1 MSTLRTAHHF
11 LLSLFQRGTH
21 VLYELCF
28 KPRAPTEDTAR
39 KERILLI
46 VMFGVLLLLWSFEF
60 INFYKATY
68 AESAE
73 GMRYFVVYTIL
84 VAFFTALFVCARAG
98 YYELVSYVFIILFL
112 GGVVYGTAN
121 FGVGLPIGLL
131 SYGVVITMASSILGN
146 RFAFLI
152 TGSIV
157 GSILIV
163 GYHEIQ
169 SGVLPA
175 WKGEMV
181 QVSDLIEYSIMLGLI
196 MLLSWL
202 SNKELQKSLSR
213 AQSSEAELKEERDN
227 LERTVQERTK
237 ALMQAEYE
245 RVAQLTHFA
254 EFGKISAGL
263 FHNLL
268 NPLTA
273 VSMAVS
279 RLDTSNNKNPLT
291 KQARESVERAI
302 NATHKMEHFIATVR
316 KNIKTEEFLERFSVN
331 TEVHDVL
338 EMIRFKAGRFGV
350 NCIFKPSQ
358 EVVMYGNCLKFNQVI
373 SNIVSNALDA
383 YADSLLSPRRRI
395 VRIFLKE
402 RSGLVTIRIADR
414 GMGIPQ
420 HLQET
425 IFKPFVT
432 TKAYGIGLGLS
443 TAKDIVER
451 DFNGTIA
458 IASTEEVGTTVTI
471 SIPLSSHA

>member
-1 MSTLRTAHHF
+1 MSTLRPF
-11 LLSLFQRGTH
+11 LHSFLSLFQGGTH

-28 KPRAPTEDTAR
+28 KPRAIDEDTAR

-46 VMFGVLLLLWSFEF
+46 IMFGVLILLWSFEF
-60 INFYKATY
+60 INLYKGTY
-68 AESAE
+68 AAGES
-73 GMRYFVVYTIL
+73 GRNYFVVYTIL
-84 VAFFTALFVCARAG
+84 VGFFTALFVCARAG
-98 YYELVSYVFIILFL
+98 YYTVVSYIFIILFL

-146 RFAFLI
+146 RFAFLV
-152 TGSIV
+152 TGSIII
-157 GSILIV
+157 SILVV
-163 GYHEIQ
+163 GQHEIQ
-169 SGVLPA
+169 SGVLPE

-181 QVSDLIEYSIMLGLI
+181 HFSDLIEYSIMLGLI

-202 SNKELQKSLSR
+202 SNKELQKSLKR
-213 AQSSEAELKEERDN
+213 AQSSETQLKEERDN
-227 LERTVQERTK
+227 LEYTVQERTK

-279 RLDTSNNKNPLT
+279 RLDTSANKNSLT
-291 KQARESVERAI
+291 TQARESVERAI
-302 NATHKMEHFIATVR
+302 SATHKMEHFIATVR

-331 TEVHDVL
+331 TEVQDVL

-350 NCIFKPSQ
+350 NCIFKPIQ
-358 EVVMYGNCLKFNQVI
+358 EVVLYGNCLKFNQVI

-383 YADSLLSPRRRI
+383 YADSPLPSRRRV
-395 VRIFLKE
+395 VRIFFKE
-402 RSGLVTIRIADR
+402 RSRLVTIRIVDH
-414 GMGIPQ
+414 GMGIPKSIR
-420 HLQET
+420 ET
-425 IFKPFVT
+425 MFKPFVT

-443 TAKDIVER
+443 TSKDIVER
-451 DFNGTIA
+451 DFGGTIVVD
-458 IASTEEVGTTVTI
+458 SEEDVGTVVTI
-471 SIPLSSHA
+471 SIPVSPHE